1 MDIDR
6 RIEEL
11 AAQRRDF
18 MMRIA
23 NIKQEQLACFFPSAG
38 CLQDP
43 NAAST

>member
-23 NIKQEQLACFFPSAG
+23 NIKLMLAEA
-38 CLQDP
+38 QRKE
-43 NAAST
+43 ASELLGPLGA